1 MDPALLADGIS
12 CDTGL
17 NLSSAVR
24 HSSSIPHLYVDG
36 LSAILDQAGLQLR
49 RGDVVEVQGLASSG
63 KTSLLLHLAAT
74 ALLPRRAH
82 VRVDR
87 QVLEVV
93 VGGKEE
99 AVVWI
104 DCTSRFDVD
113 RLASLLRHHLD
124 TSIQRY
130 RAPRGIGAPRDEEID
145 GLVDECLTRL
155 QVFYP
160 SSTLQLAA
168 TIQGLPEWAKT
179 HAAEEVGSVLIDGM
193 SEFAWADQYAHEQR
207 SASFAPGAPRPVDS
221 SASSQTPLRLLL
233 AAIAHL
239 RRTLAPLIFVTQWV
253 FRPHAILPQRSSD
266 GLPFYQHHFAPPHW
280 PSISTVPLVSDASI
294 DPLESPSLLDG
305 MWPTFPLK
313 LHITVH
319 PPQKAVFRKGVN
331 LDTVLQEQKKRL
343 KERDKL
349 FKRARG
355 LGTAAGGMGTE
366 GIQCVVR
373 KQGGVEIG
381 SWEMSVYEKE
391 IVT

>member
-1 MDPALLADGIS
+1 MDPALLADGIA
-12 CDTGL
+12 CDTAL

-24 HSSSIPHLYVDG
+24 HSSSVPHVYVDG
-36 LSAILDQAGLQLR
+36 LNAILDQAGLQLR

-63 KTSLLLHLAAT
+63 KMSLLLHLAAT
-74 ALLPRRAH
+74 ALLPRKAH

-87 QVLEVV
+87 QFLEII

-99 AVVWI
+99 AVVWV

-113 RLASLLRHHLD
+113 RLASILRHHLK
-124 TSIQRY
+124 TAIQRY
-130 RAPRGIGAPRDEEID
+130 RAPRGIGAPRDEELD
-145 GLVDECLTRL
+145 GLVDECLARL
-155 QVFYP
+155 HVFYP

-168 TIQGLPEWAKT
+168 TIQALPEWAKT
-179 HAAEEVGSVLIDGM
+179 NAAEEVGSVLIDGM
-193 SEFAWADQYAHEQR
+193 SDFAWADQYTHEQR
-207 SASFAPGAPRPVDS
+207 SASLASGAHRSVDS
-221 SASSQTPLRLLL
+221 FPSSQAALRLLL
-233 AAIAHL
+233 AAIANL
-239 RRTLAPLIFVTQWV
+239 RRSLAPLIFITQWV
-253 FRPHAILPQRSSD
+253 FRPHAVLPQRSSD

-280 PSISTVPLVSDASI
+280 PSISTVPAVSEADI
-294 DPLESPSLLDG
+294 TPLDSPSLLDG

-313 LHITVH
+313 LHITTH
-319 PPQKAVFRKGVN
+319 PAKKPVFRSGVN
-331 LDTVLQEQKKRL
+331 LDTVMQEQKKRL

-373 KQGGVEIG
+373 KQGGIEIG